1 MNIKFSFSVS
11 AIVVLIIFCSI
22 DVKAQRRRQSTRTT
36 TTAVPVSVSDLEASL
51 VDRELNLEKREE
63 NFRSREAQFRERE
76 DNLALRE
83 EKFKER
89 EDKLSEREANIS
101 AREKSNAV
109 KDKDKDSKCKD
120 KKEDPETTI
129 DLSEVR
135 FDDATQKF
143 QDIGSTE
150 VCSQNM
156 RFFALPESERD
167 GDCDC
172 DYHQCSRPLI
182 YSEKYAQCFWAWTQ
196 GPCEQGEW
204 YTFNATTLNP
214 ECKKNHCPES
224 PGVGIS
230 KYYFENPEDGECY
243 QTTTKGYCKNK
254 GERLFVAPGEPI
266 PQCRKQTI
274 CSPISI
280 PALHECYP
288 GNKRYQADLC

>member
-1 MNIKFSFSVS
+1 MNARIRYFVSV
-11 AIVVLIIFCSI
+11 ALLFCVI
-22 DVKAQRRRQSTRTT
+22 CCVAEEVKVPRRRQRIST
-36 TTAVPVSVSDLEASL
+36 TTAPPSDSELSL

-63 NFRSREAQFRERE
+63 NFREREAAFRERE
-76 DNLALRE
+76 ENLAIRE

-101 AREKSNAV
+101 LREKNNLL
-109 KDKDKDSKCKD
+109 KDKDQKCKE
-120 KKEDPETTI
+120 KKEDTENVI

-135 FDDATQKF
+135 FDQATQKF
-143 QDIGSTE
+143 QEIGSTE

-172 DYHQCSRPLI
+172 DYHIACSRPLI

-204 YTFNATTLNP
+204 YTFNSTTYAPMCQKNP
-214 ECKKNHCPES
+214 CPES
-224 PGVGIS
+224 PAIGVS
-230 KYYFENPEDGECY
+230 KYYFENPDDGECY

-254 GERLFVAPGEPI
+254 GERLYTAPGEPFPI
-266 PQCRKQTI
+266 CRKQTY
-274 CSPISI
+274 CAPVSI
-280 PALHECYP
+280 PAIHECYP
-288 GNKRYQADLC
+288 GNKRYQSEQC